1 MSILWLSVSFRL
13 KKIQDKKRIS
23 RAKAEVEKAKR
34 KAEGLLEDEAANIL
48 DDERDEDVL
57 F

>member
-1 MSILWLSVSFRL
+1 MRFRL
-13 KKIQDKKRIS
+13 KKIQDKKRIA

-34 KAEGLLEDEAANIL
+34 KAQGLLDDEAANIL
-48 DDERDEDVL
+48 DDEHDEDVL